1 MDTNSANN
9 ALMDK
14 VVMLLWKYNNR
25 MSYIYDYGQR
35 AKNNAKF
42 KQITINNFRRGDNFF
57 IMQQMFGGVLIK
69 LISMRLYDKLFFT
82 AGNVF
87 AYYTVL

>member
-1 MDTNSANN
+1 
-9 ALMDK
+9 
-14 VVMLLWKYNNR
+14 

-69 LISMRLYDKLFFT
+69 LIPVRYCDYNMINFSLE
-82 AGNVF
+82 
-87 AYYTVL
+87 